1 METTDIGL
9 AASLLTSGAK
19 LEFTDKDDPR
29 HMVFHFTGENLEAV
43 EQSWV
48 NGDAFFKFYEALK
61 RLKGVVHSR

>member
-1 METTDIGL
+1 MSNYQQPDASGHFGQFGGSFVSET
-9 AASLLTSGAK
+9 LTHAI
-19 LEFTDKDDPR
+19 
-29 HMVFHFTGENLEAV
+29 EAV